1 MEVPTKGIASTIT
14 KRDLMKIHSKRYIT
28 KVWKK
33 SQADSKKTLTQKP
46 ANLHNQS
53 PDKKP
58 VLVSMAIDTNWFMP
72 QILTFELVLWLTV
85 VDAIYFVNNTDL
97 ALPLV
102 IWNLLQENEV
112 FSYFAPP

>member
-1 MEVPTKGIASTIT
+1 
-14 KRDLMKIHSKRYIT
+14 
-28 KVWKK
+28 
-33 SQADSKKTLTQKP
+33 
-46 ANLHNQS
+46 
-53 PDKKP
+53 
-58 VLVSMAIDTNWFMP
+58 MAIDTNWFMP